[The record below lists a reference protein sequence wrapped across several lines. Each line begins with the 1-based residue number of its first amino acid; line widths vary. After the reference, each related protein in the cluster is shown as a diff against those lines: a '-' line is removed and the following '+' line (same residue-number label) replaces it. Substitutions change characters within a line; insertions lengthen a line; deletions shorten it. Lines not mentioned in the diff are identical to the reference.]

1 MKPRQAL
8 SPSSRQG
15 GEAMDGPRSCC
26 KGTIN
31 SPMNQLFAHL
41 FCLCHGFVAQ
51 FLHTLC
57 KVRLSAQ
64 SAQVAVLPWRDRE
77 QIKTNHLKRTTQ
89 TTPTRTKRQEN
100 PLWVKLA
107 FRRSSYL
114 YALFGSYTL
123 LSRKTLLNRMRC
135 LAVCVIWPYALLGPY
150 DRRSKVALLS
160 SASHPGGVRRFGAPL
175 SLSSY
180 ALIFG

>member
-51 FLHTLC
+51 FLHMLC
-57 KVRLSAQ
+57 KVRLSSQ
-64 SAQVAVLPWRDRE
+64 SAQVAILPWRNRWAN
-77 QIKTNHLKRTTQ
+77 QNGSPKTDNPNNPYKDEAPGESLVGETRFWTQ
-89 TTPTRTKRQEN
+89 FVFVRVV
-100 PLWVKLA
+100 WVVCV
-107 FRRSSYL
+107 
-114 YALFGSYTL
+114 G
-123 LSRKTLLNRMRC
+123 
-135 LAVCVIWPYALLGPY
+135 AVCVVGPVCFVGLVCFVWSLLIASP
-150 DRRSKVALLS
+150 RSLFYHCMLPWRS
-160 SASHPGGVRRFGAPL
+160 GVLDAPL
-175 SLSSY
+175 RP
-180 ALIFG
+180 

>member
-57 KVRLSAQ
+57 KVRLSSQ
-64 SAQVAVLPWRDRE
+64 SAQGRRLALAGSGANLNGSPETDNPNNPYKDEAPGESLVGETRFWDAVR
-77 QIKTNHLKRTTQ
+77 ICT
-89 TTPTRTKRQEN
+89 
-100 PLWVKLA
+100 
-107 FRRSSYL
+107 
-114 YALFGSYTL
+114 
-123 LSRKTLLNRMRC
+123 RC
-135 LAVCVIWPYALLGPY
+135 LGRMLCRGRLIASPRSLFCHRQATLAVSGVLAL
-150 DRRSKVALLS
+150 
-160 SASHPGGVRRFGAPL
+160 PL
-175 SLSSY
+175 SLY
-180 ALIFG
+180 LLMP

>member
-1 MKPRQAL
+1 MFHENNLKMKPRQAL

-64 SAQVAVLPWRDRE
+64 SAQVVVLPWRDRE

-114 YALFGSYTL
+114 YALFGSNAL
-123 LSRKTLLNRMRC
+123 LSRKTLLSRMRY
-135 LAVCVIWPYALLGPY
+135 LAVCFVGT
-150 DRRSKVALLS
+150 V
-160 SASHPGGVRRFGAPL
+160 
-175 SLSSY
+175 
-180 ALIFG
+180 

>member
-89 TTPTRTKRQEN
+89 TTPTRTKRQKS

-114 YALFGSYTL
+114 YALFGSYAL
-123 LSRKTLLNRMRC
+123 LSRKTLLSRMRYALFGRMLC
-135 LAVCVIWPYALLGPY
+135 LAVCFVWVV
-150 DRRSKVALLS
+150 RSQVHGRS
-160 SASHPGGVRRFGAPL
+160 SAIGKPPWRCPAFWRSP
-175 SLSSY
+175 
-180 ALIFG
+180 

>member
-1 MKPRQAL
+1 MKPRQAR

-41 FCLCHGFVAQ
+41 FCLCYGFVAQ

-89 TTPTRTKRQEN
+89 TTPTRTKRQKS

-123 LSRKTLLNRMRC
+123 LSRKTLLSRNTLLNRMRY
-135 LAVCVIWPYALLGPY
+135 LAVCFVGTA
-150 DRRSKVALLS
+150 RSLVHGRS
-160 SASHPGGVRRFGAPL
+160 SFIGKPPWRCPAFWRSP
-175 SLSSY
+175 
-180 ALIFG
+180 

>member
-89 TTPTRTKRQEN
+89 TTPTRTKRQKS

-114 YALFGSYTL
+114 YALFGSYAL
-123 LSRKTLLNRMRC
+123 LSRKTLLSRMRYALFGRMLC
-135 LAVCVIWPYALLGPY
+135 LARMIAGP
-150 DRRSKVALLS
+150 RSLFCHRQATLVVS
-160 SASHPGGVRRFGAPL
+160 GVLTIPL
-175 SLSSY
+175 SLGF
-180 ALIFG
+180 LMP

>member
-89 TTPTRTKRQEN
+89 TTPTRTKRQKS

-114 YALFGSYTL
+114 YALFGSCTL
-123 LSRKTLLNRMRC
+123 LSRKTLLSRN
-135 LAVCVIWPYALLGPY
+135 VVEPYALFGRMLCWNRMNAGP
-150 DRRSKVALLS
+150 RSLFCHRQATLAVSGVLAL
-160 SASHPGGVRRFGAPL
+160 PL
-175 SLSSY
+175 SLY
-180 ALIFG
+180 LLMP

>member
-31 SPMNQLFAHL
+31 SPMSQLFAHL
-41 FCLCHGFVAQ
+41 FCLLSWLVAQ

-114 YALFGSYTL
+114 YALFGSYALLSRNTL
-123 LSRKTLLNRMRC
+123 LSRMLCLGRTIAGPRSLFCHRQATLAIGV
-135 LAVCVIWPYALLGPY
+135 LAL
-150 DRRSKVALLS
+150 
-160 SASHPGGVRRFGAPL
+160 PL
-175 SLSSY
+175 SLY
-180 ALIFG
+180 LLMP

>member
-15 GEAMDGPRSCC
+15 DEAMDGPRSCC

-41 FCLCHGFVAQ
+41 FCLCYGFVAQ

-114 YALFGSYTL
+114 YALFGSYAL

-160 SASHPGGVRRFGAPL
+160 SASHPGGVRRFGAPP
-175 SLSSY
+175 
-180 ALIFG
+180 

>member
-31 SPMNQLFAHL
+31 SPMSQLFAHL
-41 FCLCHGFVAQ
+41 FCHCHGFVAQ

-64 SAQVAVLPWRDRE
+64 SVQVAVLPWRNRE
-77 QIKTNHLKRTTQ
+77 QIKTDHLKRTTQ
-89 TTPTRTKRQEN
+89 TTHTRTKRQEN

-107 FRRSSYL
+107 FGRSSYL

-123 LSRKTLLNRMRC
+123 LSRKTLLNRMRY
-135 LAVCVIWPYALLGPY
+135 LARMLCRDRMIAGP
-150 DRRSKVALLS
+150 RSLFCHRQATLVVF
-160 SASHPGGVRRFGAPL
+160 GVLTIPL
-175 SLSSY
+175 SLGF
-180 ALIFG
+180 LMP

>member
-64 SAQVAVLPWRDRE
+64 SVQVAVLPWRDRE

-89 TTPTRTKRQEN
+89 TTHTRTKRQEN

-114 YALFGSYTL
+114 YALFGSYAL
-123 LSRKTLLNRMRC
+123 LSRKTLLSRMRYALFGRMLC
-135 LAVCVIWPYALLGPY
+135 LARMIAGPRSLFCHRQATLAVSGVLALP
-150 DRRSKVALLS
+150 SK
-160 SASHPGGVRRFGAPL
+160 P
-175 SLSSY
+175 LSSY